1 MLMELTEE
9 QKMVID
15 MVRDFARN
23 EVAPRAAEIDE
34 SAEFPWDNVRKMGE
48 LGLMGIPFPEEWGGS
63 GFGELTYAMA
73 VEEIAKACAS
83 TAITMAAHTSIGTAP
98 IFQYGTEEQKK
109 KYLIPLAKGEMIG
122 AFAMTEP
129 NAGSDVG
136 STEST
141 AVKKGDVY
149 VLNGS
154 KIFCTNAGVA
164 DVLVTSARV
173 GNENGVKGITT
184 FLVEKDMPGLVMG
197 KKENKMGWR
206 ASDTRQFSME
216 DMEVPV
222 SNLLGVEGS
231 GFRQNMEILEGGRIS
246 IAALSLGIAEAA
258 LEASIAYSQQRK
270 QFGRS
275 IGHFQAIRFKIA
287 DMATGIEAGKLLT
300 YHAARLRDRG
310 LPHGKEAGMA
320 KLFCSE
326 LATRSA
332 MEAIQIHGGYGYIK
346 EYPVER
352 YLRDAK
358 VCEIGE
364 GTSEIQRIVI
374 ARQVMGREE

>member
-1 MLMELTEE
+1 MELNEE
-9 QKMVID
+9 QKMVRD

-23 EVAPRAAEIDE
+23 EIAPKAAEIDE
-34 SAEFPWDNVRKMGE
+34 KCEFPWDIVKKLGE
-48 LGLMGIPFPEEWGGS
+48 LGMMGVPFPEKWGGS
-63 GFGELTYAMA
+63 GFGELTYSIV
-73 VEEIAKACAS
+73 VEEIAKVCAS
-83 TAITMAAHTSIGTAP
+83 TAITVAAHTSIGTAP
-98 IFQYGTEEQKK
+98 IYHYGTEEQKS

-129 NAGSDVG
+129 AAGSDVG

-141 AVKKGDVY
+141 AVRKGDVY
-149 VLNGS
+149 ILNGS

-164 DVLVTSARV
+164 DVMVTSARV
-173 GNENGVKGITT
+173 GNGKGVEGITT
-184 FLVEKDMPGLVMG
+184 FLVEKDTPGLVMG

-206 ASDTRQFSME
+206 GSDTRQFSME
-216 DMEVPV
+216 EMEVPA
-222 SNLLGVEGS
+222 SNILGAEGE
-231 GFRQNMEILEGGRIS
+231 GFKQNMEILEGGRIS

-258 LEASIAYSQQRK
+258 LEASISYSAQRK
-270 QFGRS
+270 QFGKT
-275 IGHFQAIRFKIA
+275 IDHFQAIRFKIA
-287 DMATGIEAGKLLT
+287 DMATGIEAGKHLT
-300 YHAARLRDRG
+300 HNAANRRDMG

-326 LATRSA
+326 LATKCA
-332 MEAIQIHGGYGYIK
+332 LEAIQIHGGYGYIK

-352 YLRDAK
+352 FLRDAK

>member
-1 MLMELTEE
+1 
-9 QKMVID
+9 

-23 EVAPRAAEIDE
+23 EIAPKAAEIDE
-34 SAEFPWDNVRKMGE
+34 KCEFPWDIVKKLGE
-48 LGLMGIPFPEEWGGS
+48 LGMMGVPFPEKWGGS
-63 GFGELTYAMA
+63 GFGELTYSIV
-73 VEEIAKACAS
+73 VEEIAKVCAS
-83 TAITMAAHTSIGTAP
+83 TAITVAAHTSIGTAP
-98 IFQYGTEEQKK
+98 IYHYGTEEQKS

-129 NAGSDVG
+129 AAGSDVG

-141 AVKKGDVY
+141 AVRKGDVY
-149 VLNGS
+149 ILNGS

-164 DVLVTSARV
+164 DVMVTSARV
-173 GNENGVKGITT
+173 GNGKGVEGITT
-184 FLVEKDMPGLVMG
+184 FLVEKDTPGLVMG

-206 ASDTRQFSME
+206 GSDTRQFSME
-216 DMEVPV
+216 EMEVPA
-222 SNLLGVEGS
+222 SNILGAEGE
-231 GFRQNMEILEGGRIS
+231 GFKQNMEILEGGRIS

-258 LEASIAYSQQRK
+258 LEASISYSAQRK
-270 QFGRS
+270 QFGKT
-275 IGHFQAIRFKIA
+275 IDHFQAIRFKIA
-287 DMATGIEAGKLLT
+287 DMATGIEAGKHLT
-300 YHAARLRDRG
+300 HNAANRRDMG

-326 LATRSA
+326 LATKCA
-332 MEAIQIHGGYGYIK
+332 LEAIQIHGGYGYIK

-352 YLRDAK
+352 FLRDAK

>member
-1 MLMELTEE
+1 MLMELSEE
-9 QKMVID
+9 QKMVMD

-34 SAEFPWDNVRKMGE
+34 NAEFPWDNVRKMGE

-63 GFGELTYAMA
+63 GFDELTYAMA

-98 IFQYGTEEQKK
+98 IFQYGTQEQKK
-109 KYLIPLAKGEMIG
+109 KFLIPLARGEMIG

-173 GNENGVKGITT
+173 GNGNGVKGITT

-216 DMEVPV
+216 DMEVPE

-258 LEASIAYSQQRK
+258 LEASITYSQQRK

>member
-1 MLMELTEE
+1 MELNEE
-9 QKMVID
+9 QKMVRD

-23 EVAPRAAEIDE
+23 EIAPKAAEIDE
-34 SAEFPWDNVRKMGE
+34 KCEFPWDIVKKLGE
-48 LGLMGIPFPEEWGGS
+48 LGLMGVPFPEEWGGS
-63 GFGELTYAMA
+63 GFGELTYSIV
-73 VEEIAKACAS
+73 VEEIAKVCAS
-83 TAITMAAHTSIGTAP
+83 TAITVAAHTSIGTAP
-98 IFQYGTEEQKK
+98 IYHYGTDEQKK

-129 NAGSDVG
+129 AAGSDVG

-141 AVKKGDVY
+141 AVRKGDVY
-149 VLNGS
+149 ILNGS

-164 DVLVTSARV
+164 DVMVTSARV
-173 GNENGVKGITT
+173 GNGKGVEGITI

-206 ASDTRQFSME
+206 GSDTRQFSME
-216 DMEVPV
+216 DMEVPA
-222 SNLLGVEGS
+222 SNMLGTEGE
-231 GFRQNMEILEGGRIS
+231 GFKQNMEILEGGRIS

-258 LEASIAYSQQRK
+258 LEASISYSAQRK
-270 QFGRS
+270 QFGRT
-275 IGHFQAIRFKIA
+275 IDHFQAIRFKIA
-287 DMATGIEAGKLLT
+287 DMATGIEAGKHLT
-300 YHAARLRDRG
+300 YNAANRRDLD

-326 LATRSA
+326 LATKCA
-332 MEAIQIHGGYGYIK
+332 LEAIQIHGGYGYIK

-352 YLRDAK
+352 FLRDAK

-374 ARQVMGREE
+374 ARQVMGREG

>member
-258 LEASIAYSQQRK
+258 LEASIAYSEQRK

>member
-1 MLMELTEE
+1 MVIELTEE
-9 QKMVID
+9 QKMVME
-15 MVRDFARN
+15 MVRDFART

-34 SAEFPWDNVRKMGE
+34 TGEFPWDNVRKMGE

-63 GFGELTYAMA
+63 GLDELTYVMA

-83 TAITMAAHTSIGTAP
+83 TAITMAAHTSIGSAP
-98 IFQYGTEEQKK
+98 ILHYGTEEQKRRF
-109 KYLIPLAKGEMIG
+109 LIPLARGEMIG

-136 STEST
+136 SMEST
-141 AVKKGDVY
+141 AVKRGDVY
-149 VLNGS
+149 VLNGT
-154 KIFCTNAGVA
+154 KMFCTNAGVA
-164 DVLVTSARV
+164 DVMVTTARV
-173 GNENGVKGITT
+173 GNGKGVEGITT
-184 FLVEKDMPGLVMG
+184 FLVEKDTPGLVLG

-206 ASDTRQFSME
+206 GSDTRQFSME
-216 DMEVPV
+216 DMEVPAA
-222 SNLLGVEGS
+222 NLLGREGE
-231 GFRQNMEILEGGRIS
+231 GFKQNMEILDGGRIS

-258 LEASIAYSQQRK
+258 LEASISYSAQRK
-270 QFGRS
+270 QFGKN

-287 DMATGIEAGKLLT
+287 DMATGVEAGKLLT
-300 YHAARLRDRG
+300 YNAARRRDRG

-374 ARQVMGREE
+374 ARKVMGREE

>member
-1 MLMELTEE
+1 MELTEE

-98 IFQYGTEEQKK
+98 IFHYGTEEQKK
-109 KYLIPLAKGEMIG
+109 KYLIPLARGEMIG

-173 GNENGVKGITT
+173 GNENGVTGITT
-184 FLVEKDMPGLVMG
+184 FIVEKGMPGLVMG

-222 SNLLGVEGS
+222 RNLLGVEGS

-258 LEASIAYSQQRK
+258 LEASVAYSEQRK

-326 LATRSA
+326 LATRSS